1 MDEVFS
7 YVPHFHWKT
16 ESTYYNDVVS
26 LGSVFF
32 RIFSDIIF
40 GAPTVL
46 INFATS
52 IIYTYNHIFCG
63 FLNYKNFAA

>member
-40 GAPTVL
+40 GASMIPL
-46 INFATS
+46 NFATTS
-52 IIYTYNHIFCG
+52 FNTYNHKFCG
-63 FLNYKNFAA
+63 FHN